1 MPTPPIR
8 PLLQRGVR
16 AVHGGSLL
24 AFDAVRATTDI
35 VEAMHATIAA
45 LSLPLG
51 SGQTRTRGLS
61 AGVYGAIRGVTGLL
75 RHGVDASLRGI
86 GTLTASDPAPSDP
99 RVDAA
104 LAALNGVLGD
114 HLEATGNP
122 LAQSM
127 QLRRG
132 GIALSLTRAALAAA
146 LPQAGPRLLVQVH
159 GLCMNDHQWRWQG
172 HDGHDHGAC
181 LEAEHGYTAVQVVYN
196 SGRHVSQNGR
206 ELAEWLEQLVEHW
219 PVPVTELVLL
229 GHSMGGLV
237 SRSAVHAGRAG
248 GQRWTER
255 LTALVFLGTPH
266 HGAPAERIG
275 SLVQRVIDASPYSAP
290 IGRIATLRSAGIT
303 DLRHGNLIDADWDGH
318 DRFDRADRRLAHAL
332 PAGIRCYAVAA
343 TKSPP
348 AAAKPAGDGLVPVA
362 SALGQHRDPARDLGF
377 AADRQLLIHRA
388 NHWDLLARAEVA
400 AALGR
405 WLG

>member
-1 MPTPPIR
+1 MPTRPIK
-8 PLLQRGVR
+8 PLLHRGVR
-16 AVHGGSLL
+16 ALHGSSLL

-35 VEAMHATIAA
+35 VEAMHATIAT

-51 SGQTRTRGLS
+51 TGATRTRGLT

-75 RHGVDASLRGI
+75 RQGVDASLRGV
-86 GTLTASDPAPSDP
+86 GAVTATGPLPVDP
-99 RVDAA
+99 REDAA

-114 HLEATGNP
+114 HLEATANP
-122 LAQSM
+122 LALPM
-127 QLRRG
+127 RLRRG
-132 GIALSLTRAALAAA
+132 GLPLTLTREALAADV
-146 LPQAGPRLLVQVH
+146 PQAGPRLLVQVH
-159 GLCMNDHQWRWQG
+159 GLCMNDHQWHWQ
-172 HDGHDHGAC
+172 GHDHGAL
-181 LEAEHGYTAVQVVYN
+181 LERLGYTAVQVVYN

-206 ELAEWLEQLVEHW
+206 ALADLLELLVAGW
-219 PVPVTELVLL
+219 PVPVRELVLL

-237 SRSAVHAGRAG
+237 SRSAVHVGRAA
-248 GQRWTER
+248 GQSWCGR
-255 LTALVFLGTPH
+255 LAALVFLGTPH

-332 PAGIRCYAVAA
+332 PVGIRCYAVAA
-343 TKSPP
+343 TRSPP
-348 AAAKPAGDGLVPVA
+348 EAPKPAGDGLVPVA
-362 SALGQHRDPARDLGF
+362 SALGQHRDPARELGF
-377 AADRQLLIHRA
+377 PADRQLVIHRA
-388 NHWDLLARAEVA
+388 NHWDLLHRPEVA
-400 AALGR
+400 AALAR

>member
-1 MPTPPIR
+1 MSTRPIK
-8 PLLQRGVR
+8 PLLHRGVR
-16 AVHGGSLL
+16 ALHGSSLL
-24 AFDAVRATTDI
+24 AFDAVRATTDL
-35 VEAMHATIAA
+35 VEAMHATIAS

-51 SGQTRTRGLS
+51 SGRTRTRGITG
-61 AGVYGAIRGVTGLL
+61 GVYGAIRGVTGLL
-75 RHGVDASLRGI
+75 RQGVDASLRGI
-86 GTLTASDPAPSDP
+86 ATLAGTESAMSDP
-99 RVDAA
+99 REDAA

-122 LAQSM
+122 LAIPM
-127 QLRRG
+127 QLRRAG
-132 GIALSLTRAALAAA
+132 VPLTLTREALVAA

-159 GLCMNDHQWRWQG
+159 GLCMNDHQWCWK
-172 HDGHDHGAC
+172 GHDHGAL
-181 LEAEHGYTAVQVVYN
+181 LEADHGYTAVQLVYN

-206 ELAEWLEQLVEHW
+206 ELAELLETLVAQW
-219 PVPVTELVLL
+219 PVPVGELVLL

-237 SRSAVHAGRAG
+237 SRSAVHYGRAEAR
-248 GQRWTER
+248 RWTGR
-255 LTALVFLGTPH
+255 LTGLVFLGTPH

-332 PAGIRCYAVAA
+332 PVGVHCYAVAA

-348 AAAKPAGDGLVPVA
+348 EAAKRSGDGLVPVA

-388 NHWDLLARAEVA
+388 NHWDLLCRPEVA
-400 AALGR
+400 EALGR

>member
-1 MPTPPIR
+1 MPTRPIK
-8 PLLQRGVR
+8 PLLHRSVR
-16 AVHGGSLL
+16 ALHGSSLL

-51 SGQTRTRGLS
+51 TGATRTRGLT

-75 RHGVDASLRGI
+75 RQGVDASLRGV
-86 GTLTASDPAPSDP
+86 GAVTAAEPLPAEP
-99 RVDAA
+99 REEAA

-122 LAQSM
+122 LAIRM
-127 QLRRG
+127 QLRRAG
-132 GIALSLTRAALAAA
+132 LPLTLTREALADA

-159 GLCMNDHQWRWQG
+159 GLCMNDLQWRWQG
-172 HDGHDHGAC
+172 HDHGEL
-181 LEAEHGYTAVQVVYN
+181 LEAGHGYTAVQLHYN

-206 ELAEWLEQLVEHW
+206 ELAGLLELLVAHW
-219 PVPVTELVLL
+219 PVPVEALVLL

-237 SRSAVHAGRAG
+237 SRSAVHYGRAA
-248 GQRWTER
+248 GQRWSER
-255 LTALVFLGTPH
+255 LAALVFLGTPH

-275 SLVQRVIDASPYSAP
+275 SLVQRVIGWSPYSAP

-332 PAGIRCYAVAA
+332 PVGIDCYTVAA

-348 AAAKPAGDGLVPVA
+348 EHPKPAGDGLVPVD
-362 SALGQHRDPARDLGF
+362 SALGRHRDPARTLDFG
-377 AADRQLLIHRA
+377 ADRQRLIHRA
-388 NHWDLLARAEVA
+388 NHWDLLLHPEVTE
-400 AALGR
+400 ALGR
-405 WLG
+405 WLA